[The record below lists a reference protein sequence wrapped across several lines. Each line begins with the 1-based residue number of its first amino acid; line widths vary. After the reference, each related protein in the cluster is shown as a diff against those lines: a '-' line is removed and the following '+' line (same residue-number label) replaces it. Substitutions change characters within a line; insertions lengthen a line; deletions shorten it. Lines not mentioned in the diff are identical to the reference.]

1 MPEVKVLLV
10 QEIGTMTGEFLNM
23 MRNAGLVVLGVAE
36 TGDDAVRIATEK
48 HPDIVL
54 IDTRLRVGMTSAQV
68 ADAFSV
74 LENPPGII
82 YITFNKSDVPNIP
95 AHPYV
100 LKPFSLEEI
109 TKKIHEVL
117 KIQP

>member
-10 QEIGTMTGEFLNM
+10 QEIGTMTGEFMNT

-36 TGDDAVRIATEK
+36 TGDDALRIAIEK
-48 HPDIVL
+48 KPDVAL

-68 ADAFSV
+68 ADV
-74 LENPPGII
+74 LSTLADPPGII
-82 YITFNKSDVPNIP
+82 YITFNKNDVPTLP
-95 AHPYV
+95 SHPYV

-117 KIQP
+117 KIQ